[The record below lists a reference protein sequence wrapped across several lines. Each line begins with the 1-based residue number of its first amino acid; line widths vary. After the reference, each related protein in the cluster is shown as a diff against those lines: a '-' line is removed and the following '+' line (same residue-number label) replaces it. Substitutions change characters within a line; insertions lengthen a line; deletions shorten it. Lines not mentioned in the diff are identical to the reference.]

1 VRRERYWAGG
11 VLSDELTIL
20 AIGDIVGRPGRQAV
34 SSLVA
39 RYRKEFGVDFVIANA
54 ENAAAGSGL
63 TPKIVEK
70 LLASGVDVITTGD
83 HIFRNKEVEKVIDS
97 EPRLLR
103 PANLSRNARGR
114 GWGVFDAPGG
124 RKVGVANVM
133 GSLFMRET
141 VLNEPLN
148 TAADVV
154 EELRRETPVVV
165 VDMHAE
171 ATSEKIALGWLLDGR
186 ASLVFGTHT
195 HVQTADERVLPKGTA
210 YITDLG
216 MTGPFES
223 VLGRRV
229 DRVLARFTTGM
240 PAKFDVATGDVR
252 MSGVLV
258 RARADTGKALSIE
271 RVCES
276 VPGAPG
282 QPAGG

>member
-1 VRRERYWAGG
+1 MAE
-11 VLSDELTIL
+11 ELTIL

-34 SSLVA
+34 SALVG
-39 RYRKEFGVDFVIANA
+39 RYRDEMGVDFVIANA

-83 HIFRNKEVEKVIDS
+83 HVFRNREVEKIIDD

-103 PANLSRNARGR
+103 PANLSSRARGR
-114 GWGVFDAPGG
+114 GFGVFTAPGE
-124 RKVGVANVM
+124 RKVAVVNIM

-148 TAADVV
+148 TAAELVD
-154 EELRRETPVVV
+154 ELRREAPIVV

-229 DRVLARFTTGM
+229 DRVLERFTTGM
-240 PAKFDVATGDVR
+240 PTRFDVATGDVR
-252 MSGVLV
+252 LSGVIV
-258 RARADTGKALSIE
+258 RARADTGKALAIE

-276 VPGAPG
+276 APVG
-282 QPAGG
+282 PAGG